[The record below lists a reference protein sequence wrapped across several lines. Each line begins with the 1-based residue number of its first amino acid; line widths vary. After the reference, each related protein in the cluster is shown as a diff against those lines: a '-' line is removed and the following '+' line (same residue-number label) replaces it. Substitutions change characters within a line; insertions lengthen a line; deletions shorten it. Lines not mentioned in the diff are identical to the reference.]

1 MLAAASCS
9 EERTPWRFTVRG
21 DALLVAD
28 LMPDQVEACLEI
40 LDAQKWMR
48 PATPPVRLS
57 TCAARMADRA
67 DSGPHCEEI
76 RFARPQVGHD

>member
-9 EERTPWRFTVRG
+9 EERTPWRFVVHG
-21 DALLVAD
+21 GALLVAD

-48 PATPPVRLS
+48 PSTPPVRLS
-57 TCAARMADRA
+57 TSAAR
-67 DSGPHCEEI
+67 
-76 RFARPQVGHD
+76 